1 MTTNKNQLG
10 FFILLIAAF
19 FFSLIG
25 VFSKFIG
32 ASFEPFYQA
41 WTRGFITLV
50 IFIGFGLVK
59 KQYVKIEREDLKW
72 FLINGAVASLA
83 VAPTFYSFAFLH
95 LGTALFIQYASIVLV
110 SYLLGT
116 LLLKERLTKV
126 AVAAFL
132 LSIIGLVLVFWGE
145 IRLGSLVPTL
155 AAIASGSFF
164 SIYFVVSKK
173 ISSKY
178 SSTEI
183 NTFGCVLIVVVNLA
197 LSLLLHENFNKHF
210 LSIGWLANIG
220 SGIAWVASTGLTI
233 LGFKFIEANRGSIVL
248 LSEILFGLLFGFV
261 LFGETLGTTALIGG
275 LLIFISALL
284 PNVQSIFLKENT
296 SVEILTNDVHR

>member
-1 MTTNKNQLG
+1 MTANKNQQG

-19 FFSLIG
+19 FFSLWG
-25 VFSKFIG
+25 VFSKFIDG
-32 ASFEPFYQA
+32 SFEPFYQA
-41 WTRGFITLV
+41 WTRGFVTPV

-59 KQYVKIEREDLKW
+59 KQFVKIEREDLKW
-72 FLINGAVASLA
+72 FLIIGVVMSLA
-83 VAPTFYSFAFLH
+83 VAPTFYSLAFLH
-95 LGTALFIQYASIVLV
+95 LGTALFIQYASTVIV
-110 SYLLGT
+110 SYLLGV
-116 LLLKERLTKV
+116 LLLKERLSKV

-132 LSIIGLVLVFWGE
+132 LSIIGLVLVFWGD
-145 IRLGSLVPTL
+145 IRLGNLVPTL
-155 AAIASGSFF
+155 AAVASGSFF

-178 SSTEI
+178 SSIEI

-197 LSLLLHENFNKHF
+197 ISLLLHENFNKYF

-220 SGIAWVASTGLTI
+220 FGIAGFASTGLTI

-261 LFGETLGTTALIGG
+261 LFGEILGTTALIGG

-296 SVEILTNDVHR
+296 SVEMYDE

>member
-19 FFSLIG
+19 FFSLAG

-32 ASFEPFYQA
+32 ASFEPFYEA

-59 KQYVKIEREDLKW
+59 KQFVKIEKEDLKW
-72 FLINGAVASLA
+72 FLIAGAAASLA
-83 VAPTFYSFAFLH
+83 VAPTFYSLAFLH
-95 LGTALFIQYASIVLV
+95 LGTALFIQYASVVLV

-126 AVAAFL
+126 AVAAFS
-132 LSIIGLVLVFWGE
+132 LSIIGLMLVFWGD

-178 SSTEI
+178 SSIEI
-183 NTFGCVLIVVVNLA
+183 NTFAYILIVAVNLA
-197 LSLLLHENFNKHF
+197 LSLLLHENFNKNF
-210 LSIGWLANIG
+210 LSIGWLANI
-220 SGIAWVASTGLTI
+220 SYGIAGFASSVLTI
-233 LGFKFIEANRGSIVL
+233 LGFKVIEANRASIVL

-275 LLIFISALL
+275 LLILISALL
-284 PNVQSIFLKENT
+284 PNVQGIFLKENT
-296 SVEILTNDVHR
+296 SIEMYDEWR

>member
-1 MTTNKNQLG
+1 MPANKNKQG

-19 FFSLIG
+19 FWSLAG
-25 VFSKFIG
+25 VFSKLIG

-41 WTRGFITLV
+41 WTRGCITLV

-59 KQYVKIEREDLKW
+59 KQFVKIEREDLKW
-72 FLINGAVASLA
+72 FLITGVTASLA
-83 VAPTFYSFAFLH
+83 VAPTFYSLAFLH

-126 AVAAFL
+126 AVAAFS
-132 LSIIGLVLVFWGE
+132 LSVIGLMLVFWGD
-145 IRLGSLVPTL
+145 IHFGSLVPTL
-155 AAIASGSFF
+155 AAIGSGSFF
-164 SIYFVVSKK
+164 SFYVVVSKK
-173 ISSKY
+173 ISLKY
-178 SSTEI
+178 SSIEI
-183 NTFGCVLIVVVNLA
+183 NTFAFILVVVVNLA
-197 LSLLLHENFNKHF
+197 ISLLLHENFNKNF
-210 LSIGWLANIG
+210 LSIGWLANI
-220 SGIAWVASTGLTI
+220 SYGIAVFAGAVLTI

-275 LLIFISALL
+275 LLILISALL
-284 PNVQSIFLKENT
+284 PNFQSI
-296 SVEILTNDVHR
+296 